1 MPRNIKKA
9 LGGPYTSKD
18 KPGLIRPELLQPI
31 TQCPETDP
39 QEARGGGLVPAGLLE
54 GSEDLLFL
62 YIVEVGDQRK
72 IFTLLDSLLKRLS
85 RQLQIV
91 KLDPASLAKRHRP
104 LQDILELSYIAR
116 ELIGHKPLERRLR
129 DKGLGCLHLASEAIE
144 DKLHQGRDI
153 LTTFAQGRTIQLD

>member
-1 MPRNIKKA
+1 M
-9 LGGPYTSKD
+9 YKD
-18 KPGLIRPELLQPI
+18 KASLIEPELLQPI

-62 YIVEVGDQRK
+62 YLVEVGGQGK
-72 IFTLLDSLLKRLS
+72 IFTLLGSLLRRLS

-91 KLDPASLAKRHRP
+91 EFDPASLAKRHRP

-116 ELIGHKPLERRLR
+116 ELIGHKLLERRLR
-129 DKGLGCLHLASEAIE
+129 DKGPGCLRLASEAIE
-144 DKLHQGRDI
+144 DKIHQGRD
-153 LTTFAQGRTIQLD
+153 